1 MTPARMNELIG
12 RLTGI
17 SAKVLAA
24 VPMQETWNSS
34 DIIRELFRTG
44 TRTELKVV
52 DGCLDGLI
60 RDGLVKEPE
69 RGYFTRVQTFKEPK
83 VANTFKPPAPP
94 APVEPAQH
102 SLMDRIS
109 AVASELRNTADQLDE
124 IALLVDEQLLKA
136 SAGSAKLIQLQELLR
151 GMV

>member
-83 VANTFKPPAPP
+83 VANVFKPL

-102 SLMDRIS
+102 SLMDRIG

-136 SAGSAKLIQLQELLR
+136 AAGSAKLVQLQELLR

>member
-1 MTPARMNELIG
+1 MNELIG

-60 RDGLVKEPE
+60 HDGLVKEPE

-83 VANTFKPPAPP
+83 VANAFKPP

-102 SLMDRIS
+102 SLMDRIG

-136 SAGSAKLIQLQELLR
+136 SAGSAKLVQLQELLR